1 MGNAVRSGFG
11 FLQQTSVAATVP
23 PASVSDTV
31 ARLRL
36 VPGLDVDAGLA
47 FLGNSAD
54 VFVRLLTR
62 FVGLHEADVHQ
73 LVGQAERADCASIQR
88 LAHAIKGGAATLGLT
103 GLAGLAQQLE
113 QAACANESG
122 TRMIELARALQ
133 SGHAALG
140 RHLMQ
145 VAAER
150 PAAPRT

>member
-1 MGNAVRSGFG
+1 MVLWLPSAD
-11 FLQQTSVAATVP
+11 QPVAATVP

-62 FVGLHEADVHQ
+62 FVKLHEADVQ
-73 LVGQAERADCASIQR
+73 QMVSQAERADAASLLR
-88 LAHAIKGGAATLGLT
+88 LAHSIKGGAATLGLT

-113 QAACANESG
+113 QAACAGNSG
-122 TRMIELARALQ
+122 ARVIELARALQ
-133 SGHAALG
+133 AAHAVLSEQLTQAS
-140 RHLMQ
+140 
-145 VAAER
+145 AAR
-150 PAAPRT
+150 PDDSRA